1 LQRSAERQRGAPELK
16 RRGSPNS
23 KPNAVPAVVELGGTG
38 VAVAC
43 GLLHVFELRAVF
55 KRVVIKVA
63 RIECAES
70 PLSKQIFPCGG

>member
-1 LQRSAERQRGAPELK
+1 
-16 RRGSPNS
+16 
-23 KPNAVPAVVELGGTG
+23 VPAVVELGGTG

-63 RIECAES
+63 RIECAEY